1 MKYEVIKTCRI
12 KGEAQKVGAI
22 IELDDQ
28 TATDLMAIG
37 RVAPA
42 PEAPAKTNRSVGLD
56 SSDEKPKKR
65 GRPAKK
71 DVEPEA
77 E

>member
-22 IELDDQ
+22 VELDERL
-28 TATDLMAIG
+28 ATELMAIG

-42 PEAPAKTNRSVGLD
+42 PEGAEVENRAVGLKD
-56 SSDEKPKKR
+56 SKPK
-65 GRPAKK
+65 AKPRTRK
-71 DVEPEA
+71 AKAAPKVD
-77 E
+77 